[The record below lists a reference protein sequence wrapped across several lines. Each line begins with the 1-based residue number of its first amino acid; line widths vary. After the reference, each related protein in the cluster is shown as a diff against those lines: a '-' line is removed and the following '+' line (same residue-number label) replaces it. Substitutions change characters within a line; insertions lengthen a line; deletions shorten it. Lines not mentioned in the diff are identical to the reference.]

1 MRWPDAGLRARAAEL
16 RAEWRAEEEE
26 WSRAALESF
35 EHSRT
40 LVDVLRTAMHRGDD
54 VVLGSG
60 GDAVRGVLAHV
71 GDDWCMVHAPGG
83 AIDVP
88 VCATAPLVRVVERS
102 RRGGTS
108 GAPTAARAWR
118 ARLFEHE
125 MGRDPCVLAVAGGER
140 LVGRLRV
147 GSDHVIVD
155 ETPRRT
161 SDHRDV
167 FVPLVAVLWVAPAGA
182 GDLG

>member
-40 LVDVLRTAMHRGDD
+40 LLDVLRALMHRGDG
-54 VVLGSG
+54 VLLGTG
-60 GDAVRGVLAHV
+60 PDALRGVVVHV
-71 GDDWCMVHAPGG
+71 GDDWCLLDTPGRAVG
-83 AIDVP
+83 VP
-88 VCATAPLVRVVERS
+88 VGRVAPVVRVVDRS
-102 RRGGTS
+102 RRGGTT
-108 GAPTAARAWR
+108 GVRTAPTTWR
-118 ARLFEHE
+118 ALLFEHE
-125 MGRDPCVLAVAGGER
+125 MGRDPCVVAVAGGER

-147 GSDHVIVD
+147 GADHVIVD
-155 ETPRRT
+155 EPARGAGDDRP
-161 SDHRDV
+161 V
-167 FVPLVAVLWVAPAGA
+167 FVPLGAVLWVAAGA